1 MTSPSQSSS
10 HLGFV
15 EKLAYG
21 LGDTASNFVFHTVNL
36 FLFYYYTDVVG
47 IAPAAIST
55 MFLVV
60 RFWDAVNDPIMGVI
74 ADRTRTR
81 WGKYR
86 PFLLWVALPF
96 GLVTWLSFSNSAA
109 TESGKLVYAYV
120 TYNLLLMVY
129 TAINVPYSA
138 LLGVMTPSSPERT
151 VLSSYRFVCAFGGQ
165 FIIGFAARPLVRTLG
180 GGDEAAGWAATMALL
195 GASAVAMF
203 LFTFSVTR
211 ERVQPPPQQKSDL
224 KREVGLLFANRAW
237 VVLAVSAVFTLA
249 NVAVRNGV
257 TVHYFKYYV
266 GDDGSRF
273 FWFMDL
279 TTLFFTTG
287 SIALILGVASTKWFS
302 TRWDKRSLYIGLS
315 VANAVTVGALFLV
328 PKDNLALLFAINL
341 VGTFLAGPTPALV
354 WSMFAD
360 VADYG
365 AWKFGHR
372 TTALVFSATQFA
384 QKTGIML
391 GGFVPGLIL
400 GWTGFVANEAQN
412 AASLTGIRV
421 MFTLLPAALA
431 LTGALLISF
440 YPLNDKLVA
449 QMERELAD
457 RAKA

>member
-1 MTSPSQSSS
+1 MTTPTHSASRLS
-10 HLGFV
+10 FT

-47 IAPAAIST
+47 IAPAAIGT

-96 GLVTWLSFSNSAA
+96 GLVTWLTFANPQFS
-109 TESGKLVYAYV
+109 EGGRLVYAYV

-151 VLSSYRFVCAFGGQ
+151 ILSSYRFVCAFGGQ
-165 FIIGFAARPLVRTLG
+165 FIIGFAARPLVRLFG
-180 GGDEAAGWAATMALL
+180 GENEGAGWATTMALL
-195 GASAVAMF
+195 GAAAAAMF
-203 LFTFSVTR
+203 VFTFLMTR
-211 ERVQPPPQQKSDL
+211 ERVQPPAQQKSDL
-224 KREVGLLFANRAW
+224 RREIGLLFANRAW
-237 VVLAVSAVFTLA
+237 VILAASAVFTLA

-257 TVHYFKYYV
+257 TVHYFKYCV

-273 FWFMDL
+273 FWFMDK
-279 TTLFFTTG
+279 TTLFFT
-287 SIALILGVASTKWFS
+287 SASVALILGVASTRWF
-302 TRWDKRSLYIGLS
+302 TARWDKRVLLITLS
-315 VANAVTVGALFLV
+315 VANAVAMGALFLV
-328 PKDNLALLFAINL
+328 PADNLGLLFAVNI

-360 VADYG
+360 VADFG

-391 GGFVPGLIL
+391 GGFVPGMVLA
-400 GWTGFVANEAQN
+400 WVGFVANEVQAPE
-412 AASLTGIRV
+412 ALMGIRV
-421 MFTLLPAALA
+421 MFTLLPAAFA
-431 LTGALLISF
+431 LIGALLMRY
-440 YPLNDKLVA
+440 YPLNDRFVA
-449 QMERELAD
+449 QMERDLAA
-457 RAKA
+457 RSGR

>member
-1 MTSPSQSSS
+1 MTSPALPASRLS
-10 HLGFV
+10 LL
-15 EKLAYG
+15 EKIAYG

-47 IAPAAIST
+47 IAPAAIGT
-55 MFLVV
+55 MFLLV
-60 RFWDAVNDPIMGVI
+60 RLWDAVNDPIMGAI

-86 PFLLWVALPF
+86 PYLLGVAVPF
-96 GLVTWLSFSNSAA
+96 GVITWLTFSHPSLS
-109 TESGKLVYAYV
+109 EGGKLVYAYV

-138 LLGVMTPSSPERT
+138 LLGVMTPVSAERT

-165 FIIGFAARPLVRTLG
+165 FIIGFAARPLVRVFG
-180 GGDEAAGWAATMALL
+180 GENEAAGWSATMGLL
-195 GASAVAMF
+195 GASAILMF
-203 LFTFSVTR
+203 VFTFLMTR

-224 KREVGLLFANRAW
+224 VREIGLLFANRAW
-237 VVLAVSAVFTLA
+237 VILAISAVFTLA

-257 TVHYFKYYV
+257 TVHYFKYYA

-273 FWFMDL
+273 FWFMDK
-279 TTLFFTTG
+279 TTLFFT
-287 SIALILGVASTKWFS
+287 SASVALILGVASTKWFS
-302 TRWDKRSLYIGLS
+302 TRWDKRGLLITLS
-315 VANAVTVGALFLV
+315 ILNAVAMGALFFV
-328 PKDNLALLFAINL
+328 PPDNLPLLFAVNI

-391 GGFVPGLIL
+391 GGFVPGMVFA
-400 GWTGFVANEAQN
+400 WVGFAANQAQSPEA
-412 AASLTGIRV
+412 LLGIRV

-431 LTGALLISF
+431 ITGAILMRF
-440 YPLNDKLVA
+440 YPLTDAFVA
-449 QMERELAD
+449 RMERELAA
-457 RAKA
+457 RSA